1 MMLREPWRTR
11 LLFLSFAV
19 NLVSI
24 PVAVSSAW
32 KRPPHDAPGPPRTEA
47 MIEHLARDLPP
58 ADGAALRAAMGRHVD
73 DIDAAR
79 QRMVAARREMS
90 HTIGRAPYDAQAVG
104 GSMRAWQGAWQVW
117 SEQLGVAML
126 EALPTLS
133 DQGRQE
139 LSQAGRRKP

>member
-24 PVAVSSAW
+24 PVAVSSLW
-32 KRPPHDAPGPPRTEA
+32 KRPPHDAPGLPRTEA

-58 ADGAALRAAMGRHVD
+58 ADGASLRAVMRRHVE

-79 QRMVAARREMS
+79 KRMVAARREMS
-90 HTIGRAPYDAQAVG
+90 DAIARAPFDAEAVG
-104 GSMRAWQGAWQVW
+104 TSMRAWQAAWQVW
-117 SEQLGVAML
+117 SEQLGTAML

-133 DQGRQE
+133 DGGRQE
-139 LSQAGRRKP
+139 LAQAGRRRP